1 MSLTNHQEIGRV
13 GRGCY
18 EETPADVEFR
28 LNHTM
33 CLRGCGWARTSLL
46 LVVVLQT
53 SWLAREISSA
63 WSLSNWTRRSPS
75 SPASKLRPTTA
86 NSRSVRLAVCLSV
99 RTSTRHAA
107 SALRISLYVS
117 TGHLSTTPPPSSS
130 SYVRCRQKR
139 PLSSSPGYVADTIHF
154 QHHLRHCRSSPNR
167 TAHRPFFDHREI
179 HFSTTQ
185 FSRVRP

>member
-1 MSLTNHQEIGRV
+1 MRMSLTSREEIGRV

-99 RTSTRHAA
+99 CP
-107 SALRISLYVS
+107 YVY
-117 TGHLSTTPPPSSS
+117 PACCVSS
-130 SYVRCRQKR
+130 SYISVRQHWSLVNNSAAIIIILRSLSTETAAVVVSGICR
-139 PLSSSPGYVADTIHF
+139 
-154 QHHLRHCRSSPNR
+154 
-167 TAHRPFFDHREI
+167 
-179 HFSTTQ
+179 
-185 FSRVRP
+185 